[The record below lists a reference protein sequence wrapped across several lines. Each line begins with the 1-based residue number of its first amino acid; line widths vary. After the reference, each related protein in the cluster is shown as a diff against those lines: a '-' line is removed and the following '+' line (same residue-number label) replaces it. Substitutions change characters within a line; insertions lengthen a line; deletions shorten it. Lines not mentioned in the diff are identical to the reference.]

1 MFTVVVFNKLRHKQI
16 LVVAIWGFVELVL
29 VFSFTWYDPSAFF
42 MLETRNTSTGTRRA
56 ETIVIHRQRD
66 IMTFVNPLL
75 SFSRTD
81 RSQST
86 KSQENIKLPIRHM
99 ANTDHPMA
107 KWAVRGIFSYLET
120 LLNPMFWRFYNCG
133 LDFWH
138 FFLLFFLNHLFWSV
152 LARKYLIRKLFDK
165 KCPHCCVKDNKW

>member
-1 MFTVVVFNKLRHKQI
+1 MSKFWT
-16 LVVAIWGFVELVL
+16 L
-29 VFSFTWYDPSAFF
+29 VFVALWNYIVHVSLFNFYVCTWYDPLAFF

-66 IMTFVNPLL
+66 IMRLVNPLL

-99 ANTDHPMA
+99 ANTDQPMA
-107 KWAVRGIFSYLET
+107 KWAVSGIFSYLET
-120 LLNPMFWRFYNCG
+120 LLKIKFWRFCNWG
-133 LDFWH
+133 LNFWH
-138 FFLLFFLNHLFWSV
+138 FFLLFF
-152 LARKYLIRKLFDK
+152 
-165 KCPHCCVKDNKW
+165 

>member
-1 MFTVVVFNKLRHKQI
+1 
-16 LVVAIWGFVELVL
+16 
-29 VFSFTWYDPSAFF
+29 

-66 IMTFVNPLL
+66 IMRLVNPLL

-99 ANTDHPMA
+99 ANTDQPMA
-107 KWAVRGIFSYLET
+107 KWAVSGIFSYLET
-120 LLNPMFWRFYNCG
+120 LLINSEVLKFLQLWFRFLTFRHCLRYA
-133 LDFWH
+133 
-138 FFLLFFLNHLFWSV
+138 LLYRLFLFWEDFD
-152 LARKYLIRKLFDK
+152 LAGRYWISFQICYRHRCLVDYYQKFTNTRISGKTLTYILSKYSIIKISNGLS
-165 KCPHCCVKDNKW
+165 

>member
-1 MFTVVVFNKLRHKQI
+1 
-16 LVVAIWGFVELVL
+16 
-29 VFSFTWYDPSAFF
+29 

-66 IMTFVNPLL
+66 IMRLVNPLL

-99 ANTDHPMA
+99 ANTDQPMA
-107 KWAVRGIFSYLET
+107 KWAVSGIFSYLET
-120 LLNPMFWRFYNCG
+120 LLINSEVLKFLQLWFRFLTFPRVSIMEVGSKIGFYP
-133 LDFWH
+133 
-138 FFLLFFLNHLFWSV
+138 
-152 LARKYLIRKLFDK
+152 LIRKSCFEHVMWHTVTSLYITK
-165 KCPHCCVKDNKW
+165 

>member
-1 MFTVVVFNKLRHKQI
+1 MRRVNFGRNYLRLCGISAWFFH
-16 LVVAIWGFVELVL
+16 LC
-29 VFSFTWYDPSAFF
+29 TWYDPSAFF

-66 IMTFVNPLL
+66 IMRLVNPLL

-107 KWAVRGIFSYLET
+107 KWAVSGIFSYLET
-120 LLNPMFWRFYNCG
+120 LLNPKFWLFLNCG

-138 FFLLFFLNHLFWSV
+138 FFLLTYFISESFV
-152 LARKYLIRKLFDK
+152 LICFGT
-165 KCPHCCVKDNKW
+165 